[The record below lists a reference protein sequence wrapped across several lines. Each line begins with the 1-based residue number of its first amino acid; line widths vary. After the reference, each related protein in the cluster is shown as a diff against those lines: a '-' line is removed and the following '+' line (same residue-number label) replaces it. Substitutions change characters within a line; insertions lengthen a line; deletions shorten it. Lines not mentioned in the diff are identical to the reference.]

1 MNSYY
6 YKRISKQPGE
16 KHAMQRQWLNHA
28 VLRLRI
34 KPREPI
40 LVKSGTTSPLA
51 EADDS
56 PIMTKSHD
64 SKGREQFIPFIPG
77 TSLKGVLRS
86 HFERLARTIS
96 IDAVCEVFGK
106 KCCSSEYLPTINNL
120 PKYDEETEISES
132 ALRYQYSCPSC
143 KTFGSLIFSG
153 RMNIS
158 DAYPDS
164 KHMPD
169 SQGEIRDGVGIDRVT
184 GGAFRGAKFQYQ
196 VVVGGE
202 YLTEISITNFELWQL
217 GLWGVFISDSAD
229 GMISVG
235 SGSSRGFGRIEIV
248 PDDRED
254 RPCFEL
260 SFPRSY
266 EGISEGKIIRGISAL
281 SDPDSKGKTAQH
293 YGLEDGRLD
302 KMLVIEPDKG
312 PNLSGMRETWG
323 YSSKKT
329 VNIFNDLGEVLFQYL
344 HRCPAWNK
352 KDEEING

>member
-1 MNSYY
+1 
-6 YKRISKQPGE
+6 
-16 KHAMQRQWLNHA
+16 MQRQWLNHA

-34 KPREPI
+34 KPCEPI

-51 EADDS
+51 EVDDS
-56 PIMTKSHD
+56 AIMTRIHD
-64 SKGREQFIPFIPG
+64 SNGREQFIPFIPG
-77 TSLKGVLRS
+77 TSMKGVLRS
-86 HFERLARTIS
+86 HFERLAKTIS
-96 IDAVCEVFGK
+96 IDTVCEVFGK
-106 KCCSSEYLPTINNL
+106 KCCSSEYLPIIKNL
-120 PKYDEETEISES
+120 PEYDEKSEISES
-132 ALRYQYSCPSC
+132 ALRYKYSCPSC
-143 KTFGSLIFSG
+143 KTFGSLIFAG

-184 GGAFRGAKFQYQ
+184 GGAFGGAKFQYQ

-217 GLWGVFISDSAD
+217 GLWGIFISDSVD

-235 SGSSRGFGRIEIV
+235 SGSSRGFGRIEIL

-254 RPCFEL
+254 QPCLEL

-281 SDPDSKGKTAQH
+281 SDPKGKTTQH
-293 YGLEDGRLD
+293 YGLEKAKLD
-302 KMLVIEPDKG
+302 EIKVAELPDRG
-312 PNLSGMRETWG
+312 PSLSGMRETWG
-323 YSSKKT
+323 YSSEKT
-329 VNIFNDLGEVLFQYL
+329 INIFNKLGEVLFQYL
-344 HRCPAWNK
+344 HQCPVWNK
-352 KDEEING
+352 KAEEL

>member
-1 MNSYY
+1 
-6 YKRISKQPGE
+6 
-16 KHAMQRQWLNHA
+16 MQRQWLNHA
-28 VLRLRI
+28 VLRLRL

-51 EADDS
+51 EVDDS
-56 PIMTKSHD
+56 PIMTRIHD
-64 SKGREQFIPFIPG
+64 SNGREQFIPFIPG

-106 KCCSSEYLPTINNL
+106 KCCSSEYLPIINNL

-143 KTFGSLIFSG
+143 KTFGSLIFAG

-184 GGAFRGAKFQYQ
+184 GGTFGKAKFQYQ

-217 GLWGVFISDSAD
+217 GLWGVFMSDSVD

-235 SGSSRGFGRIEIV
+235 SGSSRGFGRIEIM

-254 RPCFEL
+254 QPCFEL

-266 EGISEGKIIRGISAL
+266 EGISEGKIIRGMSAL
-281 SDPDSKGKTAQH
+281 SVLSDPQGKTMQH
-293 YGLEDGRLD
+293 YGLEKADLD
-302 KMLVIEPDKG
+302 EIKVAELPDRG
-312 PNLSGMRETWG
+312 PSSSGMRETWG
-323 YSSKKT
+323 YSSEKT
-329 VNIFNDLGEVLFQYL
+329 VNIFNNLGEVLFKYL

-352 KDEEING
+352 KTEEING

>member
-1 MNSYY
+1 
-6 YKRISKQPGE
+6 
-16 KHAMQRQWLNHA
+16 MQRQWLNHA

-56 PIMTKSHD
+56 PIMTKIYD

-96 IDAVCEVFGK
+96 IDSVCEVFGK
-106 KCCSSEYLPTINNL
+106 KCCSSEYQPIISNL
-120 PKYDEETEISES
+120 PKYDEKSEISES

-143 KTFGSLIFSG
+143 KTFGSLIFAG

-164 KHMPD
+164 NHMPD

-235 SGSSRGFGRIEIV
+235 SGSSRGFGGIEIL

-254 RPCFEL
+254 QPCFEL

-266 EGISEGKIIRGISAL
+266 EGISEEKIIRGISAL
-281 SDPDSKGKTAQH
+281 SVLSDPQGKTMQH
-293 YGLEDGRLD
+293 YGLEKAKFDEIKVAEL
-302 KMLVIEPDKG
+302 PDRG
-312 PNLSGMRETWG
+312 PSSSGIRETWG
-323 YSSKKT
+323 YSSEKAI
-329 VNIFNDLGEVLFQYL
+329 NIFNHLGDVLFQYL
-344 HRCPAWNK
+344 HQCPAWNK
-352 KDEEING
+352 KAEEL